1 MKKILFI
8 LLIGIT
14 FLANGQDV
22 AFTASI
28 NKNPALQGEKIRIEF
43 SINAKGKDFRG
54 PNFKDFR
61 ILSGPNPSTS
71 SSYSFVNGKSQSQT
85 TTTYSYV
92 LIAQKIGSLTIGSA
106 IINSKSKQYKSNPIT
121 IEIVKNNIQE
131 SDQNKTPSS
140 KKSINKEQ
148 LFLSATANKKKI
160 YQGEQILVTYKLFT
174 RVDLASTDL
183 KNNPALNGFWTEDIK
198 VNNKFRREIID
209 GIPYN
214 VATIKKALLTAQKS
228 GKLQVDPMEVRTQ
241 VRVQNKNNKR
251 DPFDPFNMFNQYSTI
266 EEVISSKPITI
277 TVEPL
282 PTPRPTYF
290 YGGVGDLR
298 MDVEVNNKTIKAN
311 EAINFKITI
320 SGNGNLVLL
329 EPFDIAFPPDF
340 EIYDPKIIDKTFSA
354 KTHTNGKKIFEYLLI
369 PRFEGN
375 YKIPAISYTYFHPQ
389 SKSYKTIRSDE
400 IPINV
405 LKGDAEEA
413 GVITIINKEDIK
425 LLNSDIRYIKTET
438 NLQKEGDYFY
448 KSNLFWIL
456 FILPILLFVSLIT
469 YLRIINKRNI
479 DSLFNRSRKAN
490 NIAQKRLKNAKKHLN
505 MNEKELFFE
514 DIEKSLWGYFSD
526 RFGVEL
532 FQLSKESIQYYFSK
546 NKINEKTEIQFI
558 TLLNDCELARY
569 APSTMHNS
577 KMEALLKSAQ
587 EIIIEVES
595 QKK

>member
-28 NKNPALQGEKIRIEF
+28 NNNPTLQGEKIRIEF

-71 SSYSFVNGKSQSQT
+71 SSYSFVNGKSQNQT

-92 LIAQKIGSLTIGSA
+92 LIAQKLGSLTIGSA
-106 IINSKSKQYKSNPIT
+106 TINSKGKQYKSNPIT
-121 IEIVKNNIQE
+121 IKIIKNNIQK
-131 SDQNKTPSS
+131 SNQNKTPSS
-140 KKSINKEQ
+140 RKSINKEQ
-148 LFLSATANKKKI
+148 LFLNATANKRKI

-228 GKLQVDPMEVRTQ
+228 GKLQVDPMEIRTQ
-241 VRVQNKNNKR
+241 VRVQNKNNRR

-282 PTPRPTYF
+282 PTPKPTYF

-320 SGNGNLVLL
+320 SGSGNLVLL

-354 KTHTNGKKIFEYLLI
+354 KTHTDGKKTFEYLLI
-369 PRFEGN
+369 PRFEGS
-375 YKIPAISYTYFHPQ
+375 YKIPAISYTYFHPK

-405 LKGDAEEA
+405 LKGDAEETS
-413 GVITIINKEDIK
+413 VTTIINKEDIK

-438 NLQKEGDYFY
+438 NLQKEGNYFY
-448 KSNLFWIL
+448 RSNLFWVL

-469 YLRIINKRNI
+469 YLRITNKRNI
-479 DSLFNRSRKAN
+479 DSLFNRSRKAT

-526 RFGVEL
+526 RFAVEL

-546 NKINEKTEIQFI
+546 NRISEKTEMQFI
-558 TLLNDCELARY
+558 ALLNDCELARY
-569 APSTMHNS
+569 APFTMQNS
-577 KMEALLKSAQ
+577 KMEELLKSAQ